1 MDYGLILEKLRGLNA
16 KCPKLDFPGIVFL
29 KETHGPRTAPVRG
42 QHLGGGSPENGRNGA
57 PMRGTS
63 PRLREKGEG
72 TAVSVTGCKR
82 GGGGSDTTGRR
93 WGTIGGG
100 GARWGGRCGLGS
112 EQLRVG

>member
-1 MDYGLILEKLRGLNA
+1 MDRVHASMDHER
-16 KCPKLDFPGIVFL
+16 CRSTVD
-29 KETHGPRTAPVRG
+29 HGHR
-42 QHLGGGSPENGRNGA
+42 LGGGSPENGRNGT

-82 GGGGSDTTGRR
+82 GGEGSDTTGRR

-100 GARWGGRCGLGS
+100 GAQWGGRCGLGS
-112 EQLRVG
+112 EQLRAG